1 MTTIELRPVDKTWL
15 NAIVQLDQLCF
26 GGLWSI
32 DSYQREIDSPNS
44 ELIALVTDDN
54 QLIGLGCFWAILD
67 EAHITIVA
75 VHPDYRRRGLGQLIV
90 FALLDRARQRDLK
103 RATLEVRIS
112 NHSAVTLYKKF
123 QFSIAGQRKRYYTD
137 TGEDALILWRGELQ
151 TLAFE
156 NSLKAGWQEIIDRL
170 VQQQWALSDP
180 QTLLSVEKTTLTY

>member
-1 MTTIELRPVDKTWL
+1 MTTIELRTVDETL
-15 NAIVQLDQLCF
+15 LAQIVELDQLCF

-32 DSYQREIDSPNS
+32 DGYQREIDSPNS
-44 ELIALVTDDN
+44 ELIALTIDNN

-90 FALLDRARQRDLK
+90 FALLDRAGQRDLK

-112 NHSAVTLYKKF
+112 NQSAVTLYKNF
-123 QFSIAGQRKRYYTD
+123 QFSIAGQRKGYYTD

-151 TLAFE
+151 TLAFK
-156 NSLKAGWQEIIDRL
+156 NDLKARWRQIVDRL
-170 VQQQWALSDP
+170 AQQQWALRDP
-180 QTLLSVEKTTLTY
+180 QTLLSIEKTTLTY